1 MQLGIEMLQ
10 TQICFFFDNFFQKIR
25 IWWQNIPCFENI
37 FWAMLNFTPKKT
49 WSKILLKSPKYHS
62 NGTSLF
68 SIGKILTK
76 RKLKIEKRNSSDLE
90 VFNCKISMENL
101 INDQYVAKGW
111 LNFCTSYLVHSQIW
125 LKFSGMTVTFSA
137 SSYGWMTATLWYKQ
151 NFLRQTLVGTR

>member
-1 MQLGIEMLQ
+1 
-10 TQICFFFDNFFQKIR
+10 
-25 IWWQNIPCFENI
+25 
-37 FWAMLNFTPKKT
+37 MLNFTPKKT

-101 INDQYVAKGW
+101 INDQYVAKG
-111 LNFCTSYLVHSQIW
+111 
-125 LKFSGMTVTFSA
+125 
-137 SSYGWMTATLWYKQ
+137 
-151 NFLRQTLVGTR
+151 